1 LVLTRLDLSRLD
13 QGGQCRVK
21 FQASFLQHCI
31 SRHLLLASM
40 PLPRQ
45 SPGNTSTMSSF
56 QPEFESTQQFD
67 TATQSL
73 QLPNLRSSAQRFN
86 YYNPPQPAMH
96 IDSSF
101 VRDSFPDFTEKSPSP
116 SPEASMSIEAG
127 RAHKG
132 NTKAFDMSDIPLPSD
147 SLYDLHSTPPR
158 STRPTPKKPDNLR
171 KEASLRRAHSTDK
184 KANASQRRS
193 LSDMHH
199 KVRHESDSSFVG
211 EDRPTTTSVHPRNTR
226 FTSANLPTSYSHDQG
241 LQPASTP
248 QRPLQNPTA
257 TWTGTQTQASF
268 MLPDLPN
275 ITELVSGVRKD
286 GTPVFSRSQKSRS
299 RFTSASYNNHTI
311 TNTIAHANIKS
322 IAVPEEEKAIFASL
336 QLLRDKVANLEA
348 DKSEAQKRLGEYEV
362 EVGQLKS
369 RLDVEQKLRRPDSAL
384 GEDDDSSAKERWRVE
399 RATLKST
406 IKTLQDRLD
415 RGERK
420 LSVNEIAVKHL
431 TKERDGMVTQL
442 GVAYYNSE
450 EFKNENIQLRES
462 NQDLEDDVE
471 TLQAENARLR
481 VRLAQIK
488 AQFNDETQQWN
499 SRESDLKARIQRR
512 EAAVRDTQHDLTTQS
527 GPAQDQTSKLS
538 KLRSA
543 QDNQQSTAKR
553 RSSGRLGQ
561 DTKHN
566 IMDSIENEI
575 RISRSTAAP
584 VNHRSRSR
592 SKSNTRHNITK
603 PQRVVDVSDVDST
616 TNLNFSRIVGE
627 EHADNDEDSKDITYL
642 SFLDPR
648 ELAKLRKTLEE
659 ERRASKTTRTTSA
672 PQAQDNATSTNMAA
686 VPRKSS
692 LRDVANNDTGRFT
705 IRSQVDEH
713 TGLLKNVR
721 IQSPH
726 TSDAISYSEPRE
738 SIEASFMS
746 TSSRRRNRTKSIE
759 EMTSA
764 FILPDI
770 TLHTGPGA
778 QATVANTVGDI
789 SHDDLNCTSCPSQD
803 SQDKEI
809 TIPQPIPVS
818 ERELDDTNA
827 TIRPSQPPPVALA
840 TVLKQLEDEVK
851 HLKLQLQ
858 GYENMYNK
866 HDPAL
871 GRRKR
876 LAVRQKMDSLMTEIE
891 RRSDQIYALYDV
903 LEGQKSPAG
912 GTDGEQQLQE
922 LDDEQV
928 EETLQSLGIDV
939 NELAQ
944 RTRETKEAQRYSIG
958 IEGIDEYSENEIP
971 WGGFSDE
978 SEVEEAQLPRRRS
991 VNRTVSA

>member
-1 LVLTRLDLSRLD
+1 
-13 QGGQCRVK
+13 
-21 FQASFLQHCI
+21 
-31 SRHLLLASM
+31 
-40 PLPRQ
+40 
-45 SPGNTSTMSSF
+45 MSSF

-73 QLPNLRSSAQRFN
+73 QLPNLRSSAQRFS

-116 SPEASMSIEAG
+116 SPDVSRSIEAG
-127 RAHKG
+127 RANKG
-132 NTKAFDMSDIPLPSD
+132 SPKTFDMSDIPLPSD

-158 STRPTPKKPDNLR
+158 STRPTPKKSESLR
-171 KEASLRRAHSTDK
+171 KEASLRRAHSSDK
-184 KANASQRRS
+184 RANASQRRS

-211 EDRPTTTSVHPRNTR
+211 EDRPTTNSVQPRNTR

-241 LQPASTP
+241 LQSASTP

-299 RFTSASYNNHTI
+299 RFTSASYNNPTI
-311 TNTIAHANIKS
+311 TNTIAHANINS
-322 IAVPEEEKAIFASL
+322 IAVPDEEKAIFASL
-336 QLLRDKVANLEA
+336 QLLKDKVANLEA
-348 DKSEAQKRLGEYEV
+348 EKSESQKRLEEYEL
-362 EVGQLKS
+362 EVSQLKS
-369 RLDVEQKLRRPDSAL
+369 RIDVEQKLRRPDSAL
-384 GEDDDSSAKERWRVE
+384 GEDDDNSAKERWRVE

-406 IKTLQDRLD
+406 IKALQDRLD
-415 RGERK
+415 RGDRK
-420 LSVNEIAVKHL
+420 SSVNDIAVKHL
-431 TKERDGMVTQL
+431 TKERDGLITQL

-450 EFKNENIQLRES
+450 EFKNENIQLRDTNE
-462 NQDLEDDVE
+462 DLEADVE
-471 TLQAENARLR
+471 ALKAENGRLR

-499 SRESDLKARIQRR
+499 SRESDLEARTHRR
-512 EAAVRDTQHDLTTQS
+512 EAAGRDTQHDLTMQS
-527 GPAQDQTSKLS
+527 APAQDQTSKSS
-538 KLRSA
+538 KSRFA
-543 QDNQQSTAKR
+543 QDSQQPANKR

-566 IMDSIENEI
+566 ILDSIENEI
-575 RISRSTAAP
+575 RNARSTAAP
-584 VNHRSRSR
+584 ANVRSRSR
-592 SKSNTRHNITK
+592 SKSKTRHNTTK
-603 PQRVVDVSDVDST
+603 PQPVLDVSDVDST
-616 TNLNFSRIVGE
+616 TNLNFSRTVRDE
-627 EHADNDEDSKDITYL
+627 FADNDEDSRDITYL
-642 SFLDPR
+642 SYLDPS

-659 ERRASKTTRTTSA
+659 ERRASKTARAVSG
-672 PQAQDNATSTNMAA
+672 PQAQDNATSTNMTAA
-686 VPRKSS
+686 PRKSS
-692 LRDVANNDTGRFT
+692 LRDVTNMDTGRFT
-705 IRSQVDEH
+705 IRSQVYEN

-778 QATVANTVGDI
+778 QATMANTVGDI
-789 SHDDLNCTSCPSQD
+789 SHDDLNCTACPSHD
-803 SQDKEI
+803 SQDKEV
-809 TIPQPIPVS
+809 TIPQPIPIS
-818 ERELDDTNA
+818 EREIDDTNA

-840 TVLKQLEDEVK
+840 TVLKQLEDEVR
-851 HLKLQLQ
+851 HLKLQLLS
-858 GYENMYNK
+858 YEKMYNK

-876 LAVRQKMDSLMTEIE
+876 LAVKQKMDSLMAEIE

-903 LEGQKSPAG
+903 LEGQKSPAAD
-912 GTDGEQQLQE
+912 TDGEQQLQE

-939 NELAQ
+939 GELAQ
-944 RTRETKEAQRYSIG
+944 RARDIKEVQHHSFG
-958 IEGIDEYSENEIP
+958 LDGLDEDSEVELP

-978 SEVEEAQLPRRRS
+978 SEVEEVQLPRRRT
-991 VNRTVSA
+991 VNRAVSA

>member
-1 LVLTRLDLSRLD
+1 LV
-13 QGGQCRVK
+13 
-21 FQASFLQHCI
+21 
-31 SRHLLLASM
+31 ASM
-40 PLPRQ
+40 PAPRQ

-73 QLPNLRSSAQRFN
+73 QLPNLRSSAQRFS

-132 NTKAFDMSDIPLPSD
+132 SPKTFDMSDIPLPSD

-158 STRPTPKKPDNLR
+158 STRPTPKKQESLR

-184 KANASQRRS
+184 RANASQRRS

-211 EDRPTTTSVHPRNTR
+211 EDRPTTTSIQPRNTR

-241 LQPASTP
+241 LRSASTP

-257 TWTGTQTQASF
+257 DWTGTQTQASF

-275 ITELVSGVRKD
+275 ITELVSGVRRD

-299 RFTSASYNNHTI
+299 RFTSASYNNPTI

-336 QLLRDKVANLEA
+336 QLLKDKVANLEA
-348 DKSEAQKRLGEYEV
+348 EKSEAQKRLEEYES

-420 LSVNEIAVKHL
+420 LSVNDIAVKHL
-431 TKERDGMVTQL
+431 TKERDGLVTQL

-450 EFKNENIQLRES
+450 EFKNENIQLRDV
-462 NQDLEDDVE
+462 NQDLEADVE
-471 TLQAENARLR
+471 ALQAENGRLR
-481 VRLAQIK
+481 VRMAQIK

-499 SRESDLKARIQRR
+499 SRESDLKARIHRR
-512 EAAVRDTQHDLTTQS
+512 EAAGRDTQHDLTMQS
-527 GPAQDQTSKLS
+527 APGQDQTSKSS
-538 KLRSA
+538 KS
-543 QDNQQSTAKR
+543 R

-566 IMDSIENEI
+566 ILDSIENEI

-584 VNHRSRSR
+584 ANLRSRSR

-616 TNLNFSRIVGE
+616 TNLNFTRTDRD

-648 ELAKLRKTLEE
+648 ELARLRKTLEE
-659 ERRASKTTRTTSA
+659 ERRASKTTRAVSA
-672 PQAQDNATSTNMAA
+672 PQAQDNATSTNMTA

-692 LRDVANNDTGRFT
+692 MRDVANNDTGRFT
-705 IRSQVDEH
+705 IRSQMDEN

-778 QATVANTVGDI
+778 QATMANTIGDI
-789 SHDDLNCTSCPSQD
+789 SHDNLNCTTCPSQD
-803 SQDKEI
+803 SQDKEV
-809 TIPQPIPVS
+809 TIPLPIPVS

-858 GYENMYNK
+858 SYEKMYNK

-876 LAVRQKMDSLMTEIE
+876 LAVRQKMDTLMAEIE

-903 LEGQKSPAG
+903 LEGQKSPAAD
-912 GTDGEQQLQE
+912 TDGEQQLQE

-928 EETLQSLGIDV
+928 EETLQSLGIDID
-939 NELAQ
+939 ELAQ
-944 RTRETKEAQRYSIG
+944 RAQDIKHHPFG
-958 IEGIDEYSENEIP
+958 LDGIDEDSEVELP

-978 SEVEEAQLPRRRS
+978 SEVEEVQLPRRRT

>member
-1 LVLTRLDLSRLD
+1 
-13 QGGQCRVK
+13 
-21 FQASFLQHCI
+21 
-31 SRHLLLASM
+31 
-40 PLPRQ
+40 
-45 SPGNTSTMSSF
+45 MSSF

-73 QLPNLRSSAQRFN
+73 QLPNLRSSAQRFS

-132 NTKAFDMSDIPLPSD
+132 SPKTFDMSDIPLPSD

-158 STRPTPKKPDNLR
+158 STRPTPKKQESLR

-184 KANASQRRS
+184 RANASQRRS

-211 EDRPTTTSVHPRNTR
+211 EDRPTTTSIQPRNTR

-241 LQPASTP
+241 LRSASTP

-257 TWTGTQTQASF
+257 DWTGTQTQASF

-275 ITELVSGVRKD
+275 ITELVSGVRRD

-299 RFTSASYNNHTI
+299 RFTSASYNNPTI

-336 QLLRDKVANLEA
+336 QLLKDKVANLEA
-348 DKSEAQKRLGEYEV
+348 EKSEAQKRLEEYES

-420 LSVNEIAVKHL
+420 LSVNDIAVKHL
-431 TKERDGMVTQL
+431 TKERDGLVTQL

-450 EFKNENIQLRES
+450 EFKNENIQLRDV
-462 NQDLEDDVE
+462 NQDLEADVE
-471 TLQAENARLR
+471 ALQAENGRLR

-499 SRESDLKARIQRR
+499 SRESDLKARIHRR
-512 EAAVRDTQHDLTTQS
+512 EAAGRDTQHDLTMQS
-527 GPAQDQTSKLS
+527 APGQDQTSKSS
-538 KLRSA
+538 KS
-543 QDNQQSTAKR
+543 R

-566 IMDSIENEI
+566 ILDSIENEI

-584 VNHRSRSR
+584 ANLRSRSR

-616 TNLNFSRIVGE
+616 TNLNFTRTDRD

-648 ELAKLRKTLEE
+648 ELARLRKTLEE
-659 ERRASKTTRTTSA
+659 ERRASKTTRAVSA
-672 PQAQDNATSTNMAA
+672 PQAQDNATSTNMTA

-692 LRDVANNDTGRFT
+692 MRDVANNDTGRFT
-705 IRSQVDEH
+705 IRSQMDEN

-778 QATVANTVGDI
+778 QATMANTIGDI
-789 SHDDLNCTSCPSQD
+789 SHDNLNCTTCPSQD
-803 SQDKEI
+803 SQDKEV
-809 TIPQPIPVS
+809 TIPLPIPVS

-858 GYENMYNK
+858 SYEKMYNK

-876 LAVRQKMDSLMTEIE
+876 LAVRQKMDTLMAEIE

-903 LEGQKSPAG
+903 LEGQKSPAAD
-912 GTDGEQQLQE
+912 TDGEQQLQE

-928 EETLQSLGIDV
+928 EETLQSLGIDID
-939 NELAQ
+939 ELAQ
-944 RTRETKEAQRYSIG
+944 RAQDIKHHPFG
-958 IEGIDEYSENEIP
+958 LDGIDEDSEVELP

-978 SEVEEAQLPRRRS
+978 SEVEEVQLPRRRT

>member
-1 LVLTRLDLSRLD
+1 
-13 QGGQCRVK
+13 
-21 FQASFLQHCI
+21 
-31 SRHLLLASM
+31 M
-40 PLPRQ
+40 
-45 SPGNTSTMSSF
+45 STF

-73 QLPNLRSSAQRFN
+73 QLPNLRSSAQRFS
-86 YYNPPQPAMH
+86 YYNPPQPEMH

-127 RAHKG
+127 RGKNG
-132 NTKAFDMSDIPLPSD
+132 SPKSFDMSDIPLPTD

-158 STRPTPKKPDNLR
+158 STRPTPKKTDSLR
-171 KEASLRRAHSTDK
+171 KEASLRRAHSSDK
-184 KANASQRRS
+184 RANASQRRS

-211 EDRPTTTSVHPRNTR
+211 EDRPLTQTVQPRNTR
-226 FTSANLPTSYSHDQG
+226 FTSATLPTSYSHDQG
-241 LQPASTP
+241 LKSTSTP

-299 RFTSASYNNHTI
+299 RFTSASYNNPTI
-311 TNTIAHANIKS
+311 TNTVAHANINS
-322 IAVPEEEKAIFASL
+322 IAVPDEEKAIFASL
-336 QLLRDKVANLEA
+336 QLLKDKVANLEA
-348 DKSEAQKRLGEYEV
+348 EKSEAQKRLEEYET

-384 GEDDDSSAKERWRVE
+384 GEDDDSSAKEKWRVQ
-399 RATLKST
+399 RATLQST

-420 LSVNEIAVKHL
+420 LSVNDIAVKRL
-431 TKERDGMVTQL
+431 TQERDDLVTQL
-442 GVAYYNSE
+442 GVAYYNAE
-450 EFKNENIQLRES
+450 ELKNENMRLHDS
-462 NQDLEDDVE
+462 NEHLEADVE
-471 TLQAENARLR
+471 ALQAENSRLR

-488 AQFNDETQQWN
+488 AQFNEETQQWN
-499 SRESDLKARIQRR
+499 SRESDLKQFVQDRKSKSSKSRS
-512 EAAVRDTQHDLTTQS
+512 TQDIEQ
-527 GPAQDQTSKLS
+527 PASKS
-538 KLRSA
+538 
-543 QDNQQSTAKR
+543 

-566 IMDSIENEI
+566 ILDSIENEI
-575 RISRSTAAP
+575 KRSRSAAAAT
-584 VNHRSRSR
+584 NLRSRSR
-592 SKSNTRHNITK
+592 SKSNTRQNTSK
-603 PQRVVDVSDVDST
+603 PQRVVDISDVDST
-616 TNLNFSRIVGE
+616 TNLDFSRPIRDGPTE
-627 EHADNDEDSKDITYL
+627 NDEDSRDITYL

-659 ERRASKTTRTTSA
+659 ERRASKTARAASA
-672 PQAQDNATSTNMAA
+672 HQTQENATSTNMTA

-692 LRDVANNDTGRFT
+692 LRDVTNNDTGRVT
-705 IRSQVDEH
+705 IRSQVDEN

-746 TSSRRRNRTKSIE
+746 TSSRRRNRSKSIE

-778 QATVANTVGDI
+778 EATMTNAVGDI
-789 SHDDLNCTSCPSQD
+789 SHDDLNCTACPARD
-803 SQDKEI
+803 SQDKDV
-809 TIPQPIPVS
+809 TIPQPVPVS
-818 ERELDDTNA
+818 ERNVDDTNA

-840 TVLKQLEDEVK
+840 TVLKQLEDEVR
-851 HLKLQLQ
+851 HLKLRLQ
-858 GYENMYNK
+858 SYEKMYNK

-876 LAVRQKMDSLMTEIE
+876 LAVKQKMDALTAEIE

-903 LEGQKSPAG
+903 LEGQKSPAAD
-912 GTDGEQQLQE
+912 TDGEQRLQE
-922 LDDEQV
+922 MDGEQV

-939 NELAQ
+939 DELAQ
-944 RTRETKEAQRYSIG
+944 RAREVKDVQHHPLG
-958 IEGIDEYSENEIP
+958 LDGLDEESDVELP

-978 SEVEEAQLPRRRS
+978 SEVEEVQLPRRRTM
-991 VNRTVSA
+991 NRAVSA

>member
-1 LVLTRLDLSRLD
+1 
-13 QGGQCRVK
+13 
-21 FQASFLQHCI
+21 
-31 SRHLLLASM
+31 
-40 PLPRQ
+40 
-45 SPGNTSTMSSF
+45 
-56 QPEFESTQQFD
+56 
-67 TATQSL
+67 
-73 QLPNLRSSAQRFN
+73 
-86 YYNPPQPAMH
+86 
-96 IDSSF
+96 
-101 VRDSFPDFTEKSPSP
+101 
-116 SPEASMSIEAG
+116 MSIEAG

-132 NTKAFDMSDIPLPSD
+132 SPKAFDMSDIPLPSD

-158 STRPTPKKPDNLR
+158 SARPTPKKPDNLR

-184 KANASQRRS
+184 RANASQRRS

-211 EDRPTTTSVHPRNTR
+211 EDRPATTSVHPRNTR

-241 LQPASTP
+241 LQSASTP

-286 GTPVFSRSQKSRS
+286 GTPVFSRPQKSRS
-299 RFTSASYNNHTI
+299 RFTSASYNNPTI

-348 DKSEAQKRLGEYEV
+348 DKSEAQKRLEEYEV

-450 EFKNENIQLRES
+450 EFKNENIRLRES

-488 AQFNDETQQWN
+488 AQFDDETQQWN
-499 SRESDLKARIQRR
+499 SRESDLKARIERR
-512 EAAVRDTQHDLTTQS
+512 EAVVRDTQHELTTQS

-538 KLRSA
+538 KSRSA
-543 QDNQQSTAKR
+543 QDNQQSTTKR

-603 PQRVVDVSDVDST
+603 PQRVVDISDVDST
-616 TNLNFSRIVGE
+616 TNLNFSRTVEE
-627 EHADNDEDSKDITYL
+627 EHAPNDEDSKDITYL

-648 ELAKLRKTLEE
+648 ELARLRKTLEE

-672 PQAQDNATSTNMAA
+672 PHAQDNASSTNMTA

-738 SIEASFMS
+738 SIEA
-746 TSSRRRNRTKSIE
+746 
-759 EMTSA
+759 
-764 FILPDI
+764 
-770 TLHTGPGA
+770 
-778 QATVANTVGDI
+778 
-789 SHDDLNCTSCPSQD
+789 
-803 SQDKEI
+803 
-809 TIPQPIPVS
+809 
-818 ERELDDTNA
+818 
-827 TIRPSQPPPVALA
+827 
-840 TVLKQLEDEVK
+840 
-851 HLKLQLQ
+851 
-858 GYENMYNK
+858 
-866 HDPAL
+866 
-871 GRRKR
+871 
-876 LAVRQKMDSLMTEIE
+876 
-891 RRSDQIYALYDV
+891 
-903 LEGQKSPAG
+903 
-912 GTDGEQQLQE
+912 
-922 LDDEQV
+922 
-928 EETLQSLGIDV
+928 
-939 NELAQ
+939 
-944 RTRETKEAQRYSIG
+944 
-958 IEGIDEYSENEIP
+958 
-971 WGGFSDE
+971 
-978 SEVEEAQLPRRRS
+978 
-991 VNRTVSA
+991 

>member
-1 LVLTRLDLSRLD
+1 LV
-13 QGGQCRVK
+13 
-21 FQASFLQHCI
+21 
-31 SRHLLLASM
+31 ASM
-40 PLPRQ
+40 PAPRQ

-73 QLPNLRSSAQRFN
+73 QLPNLRSSAQRFS

-132 NTKAFDMSDIPLPSD
+132 SPKTFDMSDIPLPSD

-158 STRPTPKKPDNLR
+158 STRPTPKKQESLR

-184 KANASQRRS
+184 RANASQRRS

-211 EDRPTTTSVHPRNTR
+211 EDRPTTTSIQPRNTR

-241 LQPASTP
+241 LRSASTP

-257 TWTGTQTQASF
+257 DWTGTQTQASF

-275 ITELVSGVRKD
+275 ITELVSGVRRD

-299 RFTSASYNNHTI
+299 RFTSASYNNPTI

-336 QLLRDKVANLEA
+336 QLLKDKVANLEA
-348 DKSEAQKRLGEYEV
+348 EKSEAQKRLEEYES

-420 LSVNEIAVKHL
+420 LSVNDIAVKHL
-431 TKERDGMVTQL
+431 TKERDGLVTQL

-450 EFKNENIQLRES
+450 EFKNENIQLRDV
-462 NQDLEDDVE
+462 NQDLEADVE
-471 TLQAENARLR
+471 ALQAENGRLR

-499 SRESDLKARIQRR
+499 SRESDLKARIHRR
-512 EAAVRDTQHDLTTQS
+512 EAAGRDTQHDLTMQS
-527 GPAQDQTSKLS
+527 APGQDQTSKSS
-538 KLRSA
+538 KS
-543 QDNQQSTAKR
+543 R

-566 IMDSIENEI
+566 ILDSIENEI

-584 VNHRSRSR
+584 ANLRSRSR

-616 TNLNFSRIVGE
+616 TNLNFTRTDRD

-648 ELAKLRKTLEE
+648 ELARLRKTLEE
-659 ERRASKTTRTTSA
+659 ERRASKTTRAVSA
-672 PQAQDNATSTNMAA
+672 PQAQDNATSTNMTA

-692 LRDVANNDTGRFT
+692 MRDVANNDTGRFT
-705 IRSQVDEH
+705 IRSQMDEN

-778 QATVANTVGDI
+778 QATMANTIGDI
-789 SHDDLNCTSCPSQD
+789 SHDNLNCTTCPSQD
-803 SQDKEI
+803 SQDKEV
-809 TIPQPIPVS
+809 TIPLPIPVS

-858 GYENMYNK
+858 SYEKMYNK

-876 LAVRQKMDSLMTEIE
+876 LAVRQKMDTLMAEIE

-903 LEGQKSPAG
+903 LEGQKSPAAD
-912 GTDGEQQLQE
+912 TDGEQQLQE

-928 EETLQSLGIDV
+928 EETLQSLGIDID
-939 NELAQ
+939 ELAQ
-944 RTRETKEAQRYSIG
+944 RAQDIKHHPFG
-958 IEGIDEYSENEIP
+958 LDGIDEDSEVELP

-978 SEVEEAQLPRRRS
+978 SEVEEVQLPRRRT

>member
-1 LVLTRLDLSRLD
+1 
-13 QGGQCRVK
+13 
-21 FQASFLQHCI
+21 
-31 SRHLLLASM
+31 
-40 PLPRQ
+40 
-45 SPGNTSTMSSF
+45 MSSF

-73 QLPNLRSSAQRFN
+73 QLPNLRSSAQRFS

-132 NTKAFDMSDIPLPSD
+132 SPKAFDMSDIPLPSD

-158 STRPTPKKPDNLR
+158 STRPTPKKQESLR

-184 KANASQRRS
+184 RANASQRRS

-211 EDRPTTTSVHPRNTR
+211 EDRPTTTSIQPRNTR

-241 LQPASTP
+241 LRSASTP

-257 TWTGTQTQASF
+257 DWTGTQTQASF

-275 ITELVSGVRKD
+275 ITELVSGVRRD

-299 RFTSASYNNHTI
+299 RFTSASYNNPTI

-336 QLLRDKVANLEA
+336 QLLKDKVANLEA
-348 DKSEAQKRLGEYEV
+348 EKSEAQKRLEEYES

-420 LSVNEIAVKHL
+420 LSVNDIAVKHL
-431 TKERDGMVTQL
+431 TKERDGLVTQL

-450 EFKNENIQLRES
+450 EFKNENIQLRDV
-462 NQDLEDDVE
+462 NQDLEADVE
-471 TLQAENARLR
+471 ALQAENGRLR

-499 SRESDLKARIQRR
+499 SRESDLKARIHRR
-512 EAAVRDTQHDLTTQS
+512 EAAGRDTQHDLTMQS
-527 GPAQDQTSKLS
+527 APGQDQTSKSS
-538 KLRSA
+538 KS
-543 QDNQQSTAKR
+543 R

-566 IMDSIENEI
+566 ILDSIENEI

-584 VNHRSRSR
+584 ANLRSRSR

-616 TNLNFSRIVGE
+616 TNLNFTRTDRD

-648 ELAKLRKTLEE
+648 ELARLRKTLEE
-659 ERRASKTTRTTSA
+659 ERRASKTTRAVSA
-672 PQAQDNATSTNMAA
+672 PQAQDNATSTNMTA

-692 LRDVANNDTGRFT
+692 MRDVANNDTGRFT
-705 IRSQVDEH
+705 IRSQMDEN

-778 QATVANTVGDI
+778 QATMANTIGDI
-789 SHDDLNCTSCPSQD
+789 SHDNLNCTTCPSQD
-803 SQDKEI
+803 SQDKEV
-809 TIPQPIPVS
+809 TIPLPIPVS

-858 GYENMYNK
+858 SYEKMYNK

-876 LAVRQKMDSLMTEIE
+876 LAVRQKMDTLMAEIE

-903 LEGQKSPAG
+903 LEGQKSPAAD
-912 GTDGEQQLQE
+912 TDGEQQLQE

-928 EETLQSLGIDV
+928 EETLQSLGIDID
-939 NELAQ
+939 ELAQ
-944 RTRETKEAQRYSIG
+944 RAQDIKHHPFG
-958 IEGIDEYSENEIP
+958 LDGIDEDSEVELP

-978 SEVEEAQLPRRRS
+978 SEVEEVQLPRRRT

>member
-1 LVLTRLDLSRLD
+1 
-13 QGGQCRVK
+13 
-21 FQASFLQHCI
+21 
-31 SRHLLLASM
+31 M
-40 PLPRQ
+40 PSPRQ
-45 SPGNTSTMSSF
+45 SPGNTSTLSSF

-73 QLPNLRSSAQRFN
+73 QLPNLQSSAQRFA

-96 IDSSF
+96 IDSSL

-127 RAHKG
+127 RGKKG
-132 NTKAFDMSDIPLPSD
+132 SPKSFDMSDIPLPSD

-158 STRPTPKKPDNLR
+158 STRPTPKKADSLR
-171 KEASLRRAHSTDK
+171 KEASLRRAHSSDK
-184 KANASQRRS
+184 RANASQRRS

-211 EDRPTTTSVHPRNTR
+211 EDRPTTQTVQPRNTR
-226 FTSANLPTSYSHDQG
+226 FTSANLPTSYSRDQG

-286 GTPVFSRSQKSRS
+286 GTPVFSRSHKSRS
-299 RFTSASYNNHTI
+299 RFTSASYNNPTI
-311 TNTIAHANIKS
+311 THANINS
-322 IAVPEEEKAIFASL
+322 IAVPDEEKAIFASL
-336 QLLRDKVANLEA
+336 QLLKDKVAILEA
-348 DKSEAQKRLGEYEV
+348 EKSEAQKRLEEYET
-362 EVGQLKS
+362 EAGQLKS

-384 GEDDDSSAKERWRVE
+384 GEDDDGSAKERWRID
-399 RATLKST
+399 RANLQST

-420 LSVNEIAVKHL
+420 ISVNDIAVKRL
-431 TKERDGMVTQL
+431 TQERDDLVTQL

-450 EFKNENIQLRES
+450 EFKNENMQLR
-462 NQDLEDDVE
+462 DLNEHLEADVE
-471 TLQAENARLR
+471 ALQAENGRLR

-488 AQFNDETQQWN
+488 TQFNDETQQWS
-499 SRESDLKARIQRR
+499 SRESDLKARIHRR
-512 EAAVRDTQHDLTTQS
+512 EAAVRDMQQDPTMQS
-527 GPAQDQTSKLS
+527 AQDQTSKSS
-538 KLRSA
+538 KSRSA
-543 QDNQQSTAKR
+543 QDNQQTSSKR

-566 IMDSIENEI
+566 ILDSIENEI
-575 RISRSTAAP
+575 RRSRSAAAQA
-584 VNHRSRSR
+584 NIRSRSR
-592 SKSNTRHNITK
+592 SKSNTRQNTSN

-616 TNLNFSRIVGE
+616 TNLDFSRPIRDGIAQ
-627 EHADNDEDSKDITYL
+627 ADDDDSRDITYL

-659 ERRASKTTRTTSA
+659 ERRASKSA
-672 PQAQDNATSTNMAA
+672 RFMSTPQTKDNATSTNMTAM
-686 VPRKSS
+686 PRKSS
-692 LRDVANNDTGRFT
+692 LRDVTKDDTGRFT
-705 IRSQVDEH
+705 IRSQVDEN

-746 TSSRRRNRTKSIE
+746 TSSRRRNRSKSIE

-778 QATVANTVGDI
+778 EAIMANTVGDI
-789 SHDDLNCTSCPSQD
+789 SHDDLNCTACPSQD
-803 SQDKEI
+803 SQDKEVKV
-809 TIPQPIPVS
+809 PQPTPVS
-818 ERELDDTNA
+818 EREIDDTNA

-858 GYENMYNK
+858 GYEKMYNK

-876 LAVRQKMDSLMTEIE
+876 LAVKQKMDSLMAEIE

-903 LEGQKSPAG
+903 LEGQKSSAAD
-912 GTDGEQQLQE
+912 TDGEQQLQE
-922 LDDEQV
+922 LDGEQV

-939 NELAQ
+939 DELAH
-944 RTRETKEAQRYSIG
+944 RAREVKEAQHRPFG
-958 IEGIDEYSENEIP
+958 LDGLDEESDVELP

-978 SEVEEAQLPRRRS
+978 SEVEEVQLPRRRS
-991 VNRTVSA
+991 VNRAVTA

>member
-1 LVLTRLDLSRLD
+1 
-13 QGGQCRVK
+13 
-21 FQASFLQHCI
+21 
-31 SRHLLLASM
+31 
-40 PLPRQ
+40 
-45 SPGNTSTMSSF
+45 MSSF

-73 QLPNLRSSAQRFN
+73 QLPNLRSSAQRFA

-96 IDSSF
+96 IDSSL

-127 RAHKG
+127 RGKKG
-132 NTKAFDMSDIPLPSD
+132 SPKSFDMSDIPLPSD

-158 STRPTPKKPDNLR
+158 STRPTPKRADSLR
-171 KEASLRRAHSTDK
+171 KEASLRRAHSSDK
-184 KANASQRRS
+184 RANASQRRS

-211 EDRPTTTSVHPRNTR
+211 EDRPTTQTVQPRNTR
-226 FTSANLPTSYSHDQG
+226 FTSANLPTSYSRDQG
-241 LQPASTP
+241 LQSASTP

-286 GTPVFSRSQKSRS
+286 GTPVFSRSHKSRS
-299 RFTSASYNNHTI
+299 RFTSTSYNNPTI
-311 TNTIAHANIKS
+311 TNTITHANINS
-322 IAVPEEEKAIFASL
+322 IAVPDEEKAIFASL
-336 QLLRDKVANLEA
+336 QLLKDKVAILEA
-348 DKSEAQKRLGEYEV
+348 EKSEAQKRLEEYET
-362 EVGQLKS
+362 EAGQLKS

-384 GEDDDSSAKERWRVE
+384 GEDDDGSAKERWRVD
-399 RATLKST
+399 RATLQST

-420 LSVNEIAVKHL
+420 ISVNDIAVKRL
-431 TKERDGMVTQL
+431 TQERDDLVTQL

-450 EFKNENIQLRES
+450 EFKNENMQLR
-462 NQDLEDDVE
+462 DLNEHLEADVE
-471 TLQAENARLR
+471 ALQAENGRLR

-488 AQFNDETQQWN
+488 AQFNDETQQWS
-499 SRESDLKARIQRR
+499 SRESDLKARIHRR
-512 EAAVRDTQHDLTTQS
+512 EAAVRDMQQDMTIQS
-527 GPAQDQTSKLS
+527 APAQDQTSKSS
-538 KLRSA
+538 KSRSA
-543 QDNQQSTAKR
+543 PDNQQTSSKR

-566 IMDSIENEI
+566 ILDSIENEI
-575 RISRSTAAP
+575 RRSRSAAAQA
-584 VNHRSRSR
+584 NIRSRSR
-592 SKSNTRHNITK
+592 SKSNTRQNASK
-603 PQRVVDVSDVDST
+603 SQRSVDVSDVDST
-616 TNLNFSRIVGE
+616 TNLDFSRPIKDGITQ
-627 EHADNDEDSKDITYL
+627 NDDDDDSRDITYL

-659 ERRASKTTRTTSA
+659 ERRASKSA
-672 PQAQDNATSTNMAA
+672 RFMSTPQTKDNATSTNMTAM
-686 VPRKSS
+686 PRKSS
-692 LRDVANNDTGRFT
+692 LRDVTKDDTGRFT
-705 IRSQVDEH
+705 IRSQVDEN

-746 TSSRRRNRTKSIE
+746 TSSRRKNRSKSTE

-778 QATVANTVGDI
+778 EAIMADTVGDI
-789 SHDDLNCTSCPSQD
+789 SHDNLNCTACPSQD
-803 SQDKEI
+803 SQDKEV
-809 TIPQPIPVS
+809 TIPQPTPVS
-818 ERELDDTNA
+818 EREIDDTNA

-858 GYENMYNK
+858 GYEKMYNK

-876 LAVRQKMDSLMTEIE
+876 LAVKQKMDPLMAEIE

-903 LEGQKSPAG
+903 LEGQKSSAAD
-912 GTDGEQQLQE
+912 TDGEQQLQG
-922 LDDEQV
+922 LDGEQV

-939 NELAQ
+939 DELAH
-944 RTRETKEAQRYSIG
+944 RAREVKEAQHRPVGLDGLDEESD
-958 IEGIDEYSENEIP
+958 IELP

-978 SEVEEAQLPRRRS
+978 SEVEEVQLPRRRS
-991 VNRTVSA
+991 VNRAVTA

>member
-1 LVLTRLDLSRLD
+1 LV
-13 QGGQCRVK
+13 
-21 FQASFLQHCI
+21 
-31 SRHLLLASM
+31 ASM
-40 PLPRQ
+40 PAPRQ

-116 SPEASMSIEAG
+116 SREASMSIEAG

-132 NTKAFDMSDIPLPSD
+132 SPKAFDMSDIPLPSD

-158 STRPTPKKPDNLR
+158 STRPTPKKQESLR

-184 KANASQRRS
+184 RANASQRRS

-211 EDRPTTTSVHPRNTR
+211 EDRPTTTSIQPRNTR

-241 LQPASTP
+241 LRSASTP

-257 TWTGTQTQASF
+257 DWTGTQTQASF

-299 RFTSASYNNHTI
+299 RFTSASHNNPTL

-336 QLLRDKVANLEA
+336 QLLKDKVANLEA
-348 DKSEAQKRLGEYEV
+348 EKSEAHKRLEEYEA

-384 GEDDDSSAKERWRVE
+384 GEDDDNSAKERWRVE

-406 IKTLQDRLD
+406 VKTLQDRLD

-420 LSVNEIAVKHL
+420 LSVNDIAVKHL
-431 TKERDGMVTQL
+431 TKERDGLVTQL

-450 EFKNENIQLRES
+450 EFKNENIQLRDV
-462 NQDLEDDVE
+462 NQDLEADVE
-471 TLQAENARLR
+471 ALQAENGRLR

-499 SRESDLKARIQRR
+499 SRESDLKARISRR
-512 EAAVRDTQHDLTTQS
+512 EAAGRDTQDDLTMQS
-527 GPAQDQTSKLS
+527 APAQDQTSKSS
-538 KLRSA
+538 KS
-543 QDNQQSTAKR
+543 R

-566 IMDSIENEI
+566 ILDSIENEI
-575 RISRSTAAP
+575 RRSRSTAAP
-584 VNHRSRSR
+584 DNLRSRSR
-592 SKSNTRHNITK
+592 SKSNTRHNMTK

-616 TNLNFSRIVGE
+616 TNLNFSRTDRD

-648 ELAKLRKTLEE
+648 ELARLRKTLEE
-659 ERRASKTTRTTSA
+659 ERRASKTTRDVSA
-672 PQAQDNATSTNMAA
+672 PQAQDNATSTNMTA

-692 LRDVANNDTGRFT
+692 MRDVTNNDTGRFT

-778 QATVANTVGDI
+778 QATMADTVGDI
-789 SHDDLNCTSCPSQD
+789 SHDDLNCTACPSQD
-803 SQDKEI
+803 SQDKEV

-858 GYENMYNK
+858 SYEKMYNK

-876 LAVRQKMDSLMTEIE
+876 LAVRQKMDSLMAEIE

-903 LEGQKSPAG
+903 LEGQKSPAAD
-912 GTDGEQQLQE
+912 TDGEQQLQE

-928 EETLQSLGIDV
+928 EETLQSLGIDID
-939 NELAQ
+939 ELAQ
-944 RTRETKEAQRYSIG
+944 RAQDIKHHPFG
-958 IEGIDEYSENEIP
+958 LDGIDEDSEVELP

-978 SEVEEAQLPRRRS
+978 SEVEEVQLPRRRTL
-991 VNRTVSA
+991 NRTVSA

>member
-1 LVLTRLDLSRLD
+1 
-13 QGGQCRVK
+13 
-21 FQASFLQHCI
+21 
-31 SRHLLLASM
+31 
-40 PLPRQ
+40 
-45 SPGNTSTMSSF
+45 
-56 QPEFESTQQFD
+56 
-67 TATQSL
+67 
-73 QLPNLRSSAQRFN
+73 
-86 YYNPPQPAMH
+86 
-96 IDSSF
+96 
-101 VRDSFPDFTEKSPSP
+101 
-116 SPEASMSIEAG
+116 MSIEAG

-132 NTKAFDMSDIPLPSD
+132 SPKAFDMSDIPLPSD

-158 STRPTPKKPDNLR
+158 STRPTPKKQESLR

-184 KANASQRRS
+184 RGNASQRRS

-199 KVRHESDSSFVG
+199 KVRHDSDSSFVG
-211 EDRPTTTSVHPRNTR
+211 EDRPTTTSIQPRNTR

-241 LQPASTP
+241 LRSASTP

-257 TWTGTQTQASF
+257 DWTGTQTQASF

-299 RFTSASYNNHTI
+299 RFTSASYNNPTI

-336 QLLRDKVANLEA
+336 QLLKDKVANLEA
-348 DKSEAQKRLGEYEV
+348 EKSEAQKRLEEYET

-420 LSVNEIAVKHL
+420 LSVNDIAVKHL
-431 TKERDGMVTQL
+431 TKERDGLVTQL

-450 EFKNENIQLRES
+450 EFKNENIQLRDV
-462 NQDLEDDVE
+462 NQELEADVE
-471 TLQAENARLR
+471 ALQAENGRLR

-499 SRESDLKARIQRR
+499 SRESDLKARIHRR
-512 EAAVRDTQHDLTTQS
+512 EAAGRDTQHDLTMQS
-527 GPAQDQTSKLS
+527 APAQDQTSKSS
-538 KLRSA
+538 KS
-543 QDNQQSTAKR
+543 R

-566 IMDSIENEI
+566 ILDSIENEI
-575 RISRSTAAP
+575 RMSRSTAAP
-584 VNHRSRSR
+584 ANVRSRSR
-592 SKSNTRHNITK
+592 SKSNTRHDMTK

-616 TNLNFSRIVGE
+616 TNLNFSRTDRD

-648 ELAKLRKTLEE
+648 ELARLRKTLEE
-659 ERRASKTTRTTSA
+659 ERRASKTTRDVSA
-672 PQAQDNATSTNMAA
+672 PQAQDNATSTNMTA

-692 LRDVANNDTGRFT
+692 MRDVTNNDTGRFT

-770 TLHTGPGA
+770 TLHTAPGA
-778 QATVANTVGDI
+778 QATMADTVGDI
-789 SHDDLNCTSCPSQD
+789 SHDNLNCTACPSQD
-803 SQDKEI
+803 SQDKEV

-858 GYENMYNK
+858 SYEKMYNK

-903 LEGQKSPAG
+903 LEGQKSPAAD
-912 GTDGEQQLQE
+912 TDGEQQLQE

-928 EETLQSLGIDV
+928 EETLQSLGIDI

-944 RTRETKEAQRYSIG
+944 RAQDIKHHPFG
-958 IEGIDEYSENEIP
+958 LDGIDEDSEVELP

-978 SEVEEAQLPRRRS
+978 SEVEEVQLPRRRT

>member
-1 LVLTRLDLSRLD
+1 
-13 QGGQCRVK
+13 
-21 FQASFLQHCI
+21 
-31 SRHLLLASM
+31 
-40 PLPRQ
+40 
-45 SPGNTSTMSSF
+45 MSSF

-116 SPEASMSIEAG
+116 SREPSMSIEAG

-132 NTKAFDMSDIPLPSD
+132 SPKAFDMSDIPLPSD

-158 STRPTPKKPDNLR
+158 STRPTPKKQESLR

-184 KANASQRRS
+184 RANASQRRS

-211 EDRPTTTSVHPRNTR
+211 EDRPTTTSIQPRNTR

-241 LQPASTP
+241 LRSASTP

-257 TWTGTQTQASF
+257 DWTGTQTQASF

-275 ITELVSGVRKD
+275 ITELVSGVRRD

-299 RFTSASYNNHTI
+299 RFTSASYNNPTI

-336 QLLRDKVANLEA
+336 QLLKDKVANLEA
-348 DKSEAQKRLGEYEV
+348 EKSEAQKRLEEYES

-384 GEDDDSSAKERWRVE
+384 GEDDDSSAKEGWRVE

-420 LSVNEIAVKHL
+420 LSVNDIAVKHL
-431 TKERDGMVTQL
+431 TKERDGLVTQL

-450 EFKNENIQLRES
+450 EFKNENIQLRDV
-462 NQDLEDDVE
+462 NQDLEADVE
-471 TLQAENARLR
+471 ALQAENGRLR

-499 SRESDLKARIQRR
+499 SRESDLKARIHRR
-512 EAAVRDTQHDLTTQS
+512 EAAARDTQHDLTMQS
-527 GPAQDQTSKLS
+527 APGQDQTSKSS
-538 KLRSA
+538 KS
-543 QDNQQSTAKR
+543 R

-566 IMDSIENEI
+566 ILDSIENEI

-584 VNHRSRSR
+584 ANLRSRSR

-616 TNLNFSRIVGE
+616 TNLNFTRTDRD

-648 ELAKLRKTLEE
+648 ELARLRKTLEE
-659 ERRASKTTRTTSA
+659 ERRASKTTRAVSA
-672 PQAQDNATSTNMAA
+672 PQAQDNATSTNMTA

-692 LRDVANNDTGRFT
+692 MRDVANNDTGRFT
-705 IRSQVDEH
+705 IRSQMDEN

-778 QATVANTVGDI
+778 QATMANTIGDI
-789 SHDDLNCTSCPSQD
+789 SHDNLNCT
-803 SQDKEI
+803 
-809 TIPQPIPVS
+809 
-818 ERELDDTNA
+818 L
-827 TIRPSQPPPVALA
+827 
-840 TVLKQLEDEVK
+840 
-851 HLKLQLQ
+851 
-858 GYENMYNK
+858 
-866 HDPAL
+866 
-871 GRRKR
+871 
-876 LAVRQKMDSLMTEIE
+876 SL
-891 RRSDQIYALYDV
+891 
-903 LEGQKSPAG
+903 
-912 GTDGEQQLQE
+912 
-922 LDDEQV
+922 
-928 EETLQSLGIDV
+928 
-939 NELAQ
+939 
-944 RTRETKEAQRYSIG
+944 
-958 IEGIDEYSENEIP
+958 
-971 WGGFSDE
+971 
-978 SEVEEAQLPRRRS
+978 S
-991 VNRTVSA
+991 VNWMTQTPLFDPLNRHLWL

>member
-1 LVLTRLDLSRLD
+1 
-13 QGGQCRVK
+13 
-21 FQASFLQHCI
+21 
-31 SRHLLLASM
+31 
-40 PLPRQ
+40 
-45 SPGNTSTMSSF
+45 MSSF

-73 QLPNLRSSAQRFN
+73 QLPNLRSSAQRFS

-132 NTKAFDMSDIPLPSD
+132 SPKTFDMSDIPLPSD

-158 STRPTPKKPDNLR
+158 STRPTPKKQESLR

-184 KANASQRRS
+184 RANASQRRS

-211 EDRPTTTSVHPRNTR
+211 EDRPTTTSIQPRNTR

-241 LQPASTP
+241 LRSASTP

-257 TWTGTQTQASF
+257 DWTGTQTQASF

-275 ITELVSGVRKD
+275 ITELVSGVRRD

-299 RFTSASYNNHTI
+299 RFTSASYNNPTI

-336 QLLRDKVANLEA
+336 QLLKDKVANLEA
-348 DKSEAQKRLGEYEV
+348 EKSEAQKRLEEYES

-420 LSVNEIAVKHL
+420 LSVNDIAVKHL
-431 TKERDGMVTQL
+431 TKERDGLVTQL

-450 EFKNENIQLRES
+450 EFKNENIQLRDV
-462 NQDLEDDVE
+462 NQDLEADVE
-471 TLQAENARLR
+471 ALQAENGRLR
-481 VRLAQIK
+481 VRMAQIK

-499 SRESDLKARIQRR
+499 SRESDLKARIHRR
-512 EAAVRDTQHDLTTQS
+512 EAAGRDTQHDLTMQS
-527 GPAQDQTSKLS
+527 APGQDQTSKSS
-538 KLRSA
+538 KS
-543 QDNQQSTAKR
+543 R

-566 IMDSIENEI
+566 ILDSIENEI

-584 VNHRSRSR
+584 ANLRSRSR

-616 TNLNFSRIVGE
+616 TNLNFTRTDRD

-648 ELAKLRKTLEE
+648 ELARLRKTLEE
-659 ERRASKTTRTTSA
+659 ERRASKTTRAVSA
-672 PQAQDNATSTNMAA
+672 PQAQDNATSTNMTA

-692 LRDVANNDTGRFT
+692 MRDVANNDTGRFT
-705 IRSQVDEH
+705 IRSQMDEN

-778 QATVANTVGDI
+778 QATMANTIGDI
-789 SHDDLNCTSCPSQD
+789 SHDNLNCTTCPSQD
-803 SQDKEI
+803 SQDKEV
-809 TIPQPIPVS
+809 TIPLPIPVS

-858 GYENMYNK
+858 SYEKMYNK

-876 LAVRQKMDSLMTEIE
+876 LAVRQKMDTLMAEIE

-903 LEGQKSPAG
+903 LEGQKSPAAD
-912 GTDGEQQLQE
+912 TDGEQQLQE

-928 EETLQSLGIDV
+928 EETLQSLGIDID
-939 NELAQ
+939 ELAQ
-944 RTRETKEAQRYSIG
+944 RAQDIKHHPFG
-958 IEGIDEYSENEIP
+958 LDGIDEDSEVELP

-978 SEVEEAQLPRRRS
+978 SEVEEVQLPRRRT

>member
-1 LVLTRLDLSRLD
+1 
-13 QGGQCRVK
+13 
-21 FQASFLQHCI
+21 
-31 SRHLLLASM
+31 M
-40 PLPRQ
+40 PSPRQ

-73 QLPNLRSSAQRFN
+73 QLPNLRSSAQRFS

-96 IDSSF
+96 IDSSL

-116 SPEASMSIEAG
+116 SPEASLSIEAG
-127 RAHKG
+127 RAKKG
-132 NTKAFDMSDIPLPSD
+132 SPKAFDMSDIPLPSD

-158 STRPTPKKPDNLR
+158 STRPTPKKADSLR
-171 KEASLRRAHSTDK
+171 KEASLRRAHSSDK
-184 KANASQRRS
+184 RANASQRRS

-211 EDRPTTTSVHPRNTR
+211 EDRPTITSVQPRNTR
-226 FTSANLPTSYSHDQG
+226 FTSANLPTSYSHHQG
-241 LQPASTP
+241 LQSASTP

-257 TWTGTQTQASF
+257 TWTGSQTQASF

-299 RFTSASYNNHTI
+299 RFTSASYNNPTI
-311 TNTIAHANIKS
+311 TNTIAHANINS
-322 IAVPEEEKAIFASL
+322 IAVPDEEKAIFASL
-336 QLLRDKVANLEA
+336 QLLKDKVANLEA
-348 DKSEAQKRLGEYEV
+348 EKSEAQKRLEEYEA

-384 GEDDDSSAKERWRVE
+384 GEDDDGSAKERWRVE

-406 IKTLQDRLD
+406 IKALQDRLD

-420 LSVNEIAVKHL
+420 LSVNDIAVKHL
-431 TKERDGMVTQL
+431 TKERDGLVTQL

-450 EFKNENIQLRES
+450 ELKNENIQLRDS
-462 NQDLEDDVE
+462 NQDMEDDVA
-471 TLQAENARLR
+471 TLQAENGRLR

-488 AQFNDETQQWN
+488 AQFHDETQQWN
-499 SRESDLKARIQRR
+499 SRESDLKARIHRR
-512 EAAVRDTQHDLTTQS
+512 EAAVRDMQPDQTAQS
-527 GPAQDQTSKLS
+527 APAQDHTSKSS
-538 KLRSA
+538 KSRVA
-543 QDNQQSTAKR
+543 QDSLQPTNKR
-553 RSSGRLGQ
+553 RSSGRPGQ

-575 RISRSTAAP
+575 RRSRSTAAP
-584 VNHRSRSR
+584 ADVRSRSR
-592 SKSNTRHNITK
+592 SKSNTRHNTTK
-603 PQRVVDVSDVDST
+603 PHPIVDVSDVDST
-616 TNLNFSRIVGE
+616 TNLNFSRTARDE
-627 EHADNDEDSKDITYL
+627 PADNNEDSRDITYL

-648 ELAKLRKTLEE
+648 ELARLRKTLEE
-659 ERRASKTTRTTSA
+659 ERRASKTARAVSA
-672 PQAQDNATSTNMAA
+672 PQAQDNATSTNVTTM
-686 VPRKSS
+686 PRKSS
-692 LRDVANNDTGRFT
+692 LKDLVKDDTGRFT
-705 IRSQVDEH
+705 IRSQVDEN

-738 SIEASFMS
+738 SMEASFMS

-778 QATVANTVGDI
+778 QATMAETVGDI
-789 SHDDLNCTSCPSQD
+789 SHDNLNCTVCPSQD
-803 SQDKEI
+803 SQDKEV
-809 TIPQPIPVS
+809 TIPLPVPVS
-818 ERELDDTNA
+818 EREIDDSNA
-827 TIRPSQPPPVALA
+827 TIRPSQPPPIALA

-858 GYENMYNK
+858 SYEKMYNK

-876 LAVRQKMDSLMTEIE
+876 LAVKQKMDYLMAEIE

-903 LEGQKSPAG
+903 LEGQKSSAADM
-912 GTDGEQQLQE
+912 DGEQQLQE

-939 NELAQ
+939 GELAQ
-944 RTRETKEAQRYSIG
+944 RARDTKEVQHHRFG
-958 IEGIDEYSENEIP
+958 LDGLDEDSEVELP

-978 SEVEEAQLPRRRS
+978 SEVEEVQLPRRRS
-991 VNRTVSA
+991 VNRAVSA